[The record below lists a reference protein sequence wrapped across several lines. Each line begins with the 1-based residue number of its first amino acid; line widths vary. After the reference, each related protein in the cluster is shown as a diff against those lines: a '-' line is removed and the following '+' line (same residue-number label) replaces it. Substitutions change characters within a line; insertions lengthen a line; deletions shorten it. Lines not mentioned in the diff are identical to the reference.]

1 MDQDLRTIVTIVGH
15 EPDFGELGE
24 LVSFTGRVASFCGRG
39 RCIQRPCEWFPGK
52 SVNND
57 DPM

>member
-15 EPDFGELGE
+15 EPDFGATGE
-24 LVSFTGRVASFCGRG
+24 LVSITGCVASCCRRG
-39 RCIQRPCEWFPGK
+39 RCMQRPCEWVPGK
-52 SVNND
+52 LVNID